1 MGPWTESQKTV
12 HQIPIGKKQQL
23 AVAAPAAQ
31 PDQVWD
37 LLTPQQQQQTFQTL
51 VLVGQ
56 TLVRPQNTST
66 PGKERPHEQ
75 P

>member
-1 MGPWTESQKTV
+1 MGSWTEIQITV
-12 HQIPIGKKQQL
+12 HQLSVERKQL
-23 AVAAPAAQ
+23 LDVAAPAAQ

-37 LLTPQQQQQTFQTL
+37 LLTPQQQQQTFQIL

-56 TLVRPQNTST
+56 TLVRAQSTLT

-75 P
+75 L